1 MSAARTTV
9 LVIDDEAQI
18 HRFLSPALDAAGF
31 DPKRADSGQEG
42 LRAIALWSPDAV
54 LLDLGTPGMSGLQ
67 FALRFR
73 DLPGCGAT
81 PIVAVTG
88 YPDLALSARGVGI
101 DHYLLKPMLGLSVLR
116 DLLKRLTVGSE
127 PSRPRTGPWRRWE
140 SLRTERRATV

>member
-1 MSAARTTV
+1 VSLRGYDAQPLPSGAAALAAART
-9 LVIDDEAQI
+9 
-18 HRFLSPALDAAGF
+18 RRPA
-31 DPKRADSGQEG
+31 
-42 LRAIALWSPDAV
+42 AV

-88 YPDLALSARGVGI
+88 YPDLALSAREVGI